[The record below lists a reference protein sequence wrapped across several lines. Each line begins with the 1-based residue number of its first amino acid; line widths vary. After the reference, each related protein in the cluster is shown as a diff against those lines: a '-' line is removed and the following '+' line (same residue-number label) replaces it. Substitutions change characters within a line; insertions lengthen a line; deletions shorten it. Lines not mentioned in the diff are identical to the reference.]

1 MPKKIKVGAG
11 NTVRVFFVL
20 AVLLVAGLARADL
33 VGPVVAVLDG
43 DTIDVLI
50 ERHPVRVRL
59 AQIDAPEKR
68 QAFGTRSRQA
78 LAAMVFQKRVTVAE
92 AGSDRYGRVLG
103 TVFVSGQ
110 NINAAMVEQGMA
122 WVYRQYAK
130 DQVLFALEVD
140 ARKHGRGLWVDANP
154 VPPWEFRRLKATTP
168 HRGPGADAIQ
178 F

>member
-122 WVYRQYAK
+122 WVYRKRAAK
-130 DQVLFALEVD
+130 S
-140 ARKHGRGLWVDANP
+140 G
-154 VPPWEFRRLKATTP
+154 
-168 HRGPGADAIQ
+168 
-178 F
+178 